1 MSGRNQQRNPYIIG
15 RPIDEEE
22 FFFGREGLFGFIED
36 NLVQNVKVI
45 LLHGQRRIGKSSVLR
60 QIPLFFQ
67 QREFNEFV
75 FVNFDLQDK
84 ASLSLSQILHS
95 LATEILDLEC
105 LEHLNTENSVLLLLS
120 ATELEANIFSQN
132 FLARVHQELREKNLV
147 LLLDEFDVLSDD
159 VHTQGE
165 ERQADMHFFAYLKE
179 LIEQHEKLFII
190 PVVGRSLN
198 DMPKLLH
205 LFGHAPVNEIGL
217 LEELSAKRLIS
228 KPARDQLEY
237 DQDAIKAIL
246 DLSAGH
252 PYFTQV
258 ICHAVFQQ
266 ARDENKSHVTP
277 NDVNNIVT
285 KAIESAEGGLD
296 WYWKGLPTQEQV
308 VFSAVAQAQSIAIA
322 NSQRLPEDPLVLLKS
337 YGVQTESLNQAAN
350 QLSGANKNNSFL
362 DDTGRRV
369 KVELVRRWLIKRHP
383 LRQAILELETLEQEE
398 INRLLEEAK
407 ALRQRGETQN
417 ALGVYEQILTLNPN
431 HFSTVANLAQGY
443 LEVKEID
450 KAVELYTRAFQVD
463 PARNK
468 DGLLRALTTY
478 GENLFAQRD
487 LTQAKEQFNRV
498 LKIEPGHQLAQK
510 KLQEIS
516 HIEASAATQGSL
528 QPALPSEWIVPHLR
542 WRIPI
547 RSTAAVIGIIALA
560 GIGVYRVS
568 TPCSA
573 GQQKV
578 FYVGCKLDER
588 KISRGERT
596 FFINIK
602 NPARDQGLQAFQ
614 EAKYSKAEEFF
625 KRALTVQ
632 PSQPKDPEVLIYY
645 NNARAKQQ
653 GNPFTLAVV
662 VPAKQEDQ
670 AQEILR
676 GVAQAQNQFNEKGGL
691 NGQLL
696 EIAIASDDD
705 NTQDIAK
712 KVAEKLVKYSDS
724 SVLAVIGHN
733 TSDATK
739 EALDTYRNANLA
751 IISPTST
758 STLLNDSDNGVFFRT
773 VPSDAATGEKLATY
787 AKKSLG
793 INNVVIFY
801 NSGNSYSNSLREEFT
816 KKFEEP
822 LRNRVVK
829 KIDLKHSKLNEWKD
843 ELENSV
849 YQQDNAQAAVLFP
862 GTEST
867 SKALEFASLVA
878 EINTK
883 LKNRTNNQG
892 RKELKLLG
900 GDALY
905 SDKNLQQGEKSIEGL
920 ILAVPWFREA
930 PQSKNFAQAAQKQWG
945 GPVSWRTATSFDAT
959 QALIKALRPSAN
971 RSTVMINLKNQ
982 DLTVKA
988 SETSGETLQFD
999 SEGERQNKPVL
1010 VKVFGGKFKLVQ
1022 E

>member
-1 MSGRNQQRNPYIIG
+1 VAGSQQRNPYIIG

-84 ASLSLSQILHS
+84 PSRSLSQILHS

-105 LEHLNTENSVLLLLS
+105 LEHLNTENSLLLLLS
-120 ATELEANIFSQN
+120 ATELQPNIFSQN

-165 ERQADMHFFAYLKE
+165 NRQADMHFFAYLKE
-179 LIEQHEKLFII
+179 LIEQHKKLFII
-190 PVVGRSLN
+190 PVVGRNLS
-198 DMPKLLH
+198 DMPKLVD

-217 LEELSAKRLIS
+217 LDELSAKRLIS
-228 KPARDQLEY
+228 KPVRDILEY
-237 DQDAIKAIL
+237 DQDAIRAIL
-246 DLSAGH
+246 ELSAGH

-258 ICHAVFQQ
+258 ICHAIFQQ
-266 ARDENKSHVTP
+266 ARDENKSQVTRD
-277 NDVNNIVT
+277 DVNNIVT
-285 KAIESAEGGLD
+285 RAIESAEGGLD
-296 WYWKGLPTQEQV
+296 WYWKGLPTQQQV
-308 VFSAVAQAQSIAIA
+308 VFSAVAEAQSIAIA
-322 NSQRLPEDPLVLLKS
+322 NSQRVPEDPLVLLKN

-350 QLSGANKNNSFL
+350 QLGGGNNDNSFL
-362 DDTGRRV
+362 DDTERRV

-383 LRQAILELETLEQEE
+383 LRQAILELEKLKQEE
-398 INRLLEEAK
+398 INLLLEQAE
-407 ALRQRGETQN
+407 ALRQNGKTQN
-417 ALGVYEQILTLNPN
+417 ALAFYEQILTLNPN
-431 HFSTVANLAQGY
+431 HFSTVVNLAQVY
-443 LEVKEID
+443 LEVKEFD
-450 KAVELYTRAFQVD
+450 KAVELYTRAYQFD
-463 PARNK
+463 RARNK
-468 DGLLRALTTY
+468 DGLLRALAAY
-478 GENLFAQRD
+478 GEHL
-487 LTQAKEQFNRV
+487 LTQRELVKAREQFERI
-498 LKIEPGHQLAQK
+498 LEIEPRNQLAEQ

-516 HIEASAATQGSL
+516 NIEASATQPPL
-528 QPALPSEWIVPHLR
+528 LPGLPGEWIIPHLR
-542 WRIPI
+542 WRIPL
-547 RSTAAVIGIIALA
+547 RRTAAVIGIIALA
-560 GIGVYRVS
+560 GIGFYRVS

-596 FFINIK
+596 FFPKIQNS
-602 NPARDQGLQAFQ
+602 ARDKGIQAFEQ
-614 EAKYSKAEEFF
+614 GKYSDAAEHF
-625 KRALTVQ
+625 KTATTAK
-632 PSQPKDPEVLIYY
+632 PNDPEVLIYY
-645 NNARAKQQ
+645 NNVRAKQQ
-653 GNPFTLAVV
+653 QGTPFTIAVV
-662 VPAKQEDQ
+662 VPAKQQEQ

-676 GVAQAQNQFNEKGGL
+676 GVAQAQHQFNEKKGL
-691 NGQLL
+691 KGRLL
-696 EIAIASDDD
+696 EIAIANDD
-705 NTQDIAK
+705 NEPSNAK
-712 KVAEKLVKYSDS
+712 QVAADLEKDP

-739 EALDTYRNANLA
+739 EALNTYRNANLA

-758 STLLNDSDNGVFFRT
+758 NTLLNDSDNGVFFRT

-801 NSGNSYSNSLREEFT
+801 NSGSSYSNSLREEFT
-816 KKFEEP
+816 KKFEDP
-822 LRNRVVK
+822 LRNRIVK

-878 EINTK
+878 EINTR
-883 LKNRTNNQG
+883 LKNRPNNQG

-905 SDKNLQQGEKSIEGL
+905 SEKNLQLGEKSIEGL

-930 PQSKNFAQAAQKQWG
+930 PQSKKFAQAAQKQWG

-959 QALIKALRPSAN
+959 QALIKALRPSGD

-982 DLTVKA
+982 DLLTVEA
-988 SETSGETLQFD
+988 GETSGEILKFD
-999 SEGERQNKPVL
+999 SEGESQNKPVL
-1010 VKVFGGKFKLVQ
+1010 VKVVGGKFELVK